1 MIKSMTGFGSSIFV
15 VGDLRFTIEARAVN
29 HRHLDVRV
37 KVPRRFSEIEQRV
50 VAEVQKVLS
59 RGKIDV
65 TISSADAADVPLSL
79 ELNEPLA
86 GQYHAI
92 LEKLREKLG
101 LKEPI
106 RLESFVALRDV
117 VFWKEPEVA
126 TEAFW
131 EGASRALG
139 EALGDLSE
147 MRMREGEALNRDLE
161 ERLSSIGAAME
172 WIGEKLALQGESV
185 RTSLREKVKTLL
197 EGAAPDPW
205 RMEQEILFYT
215 ERMDTSEELTRLAS
229 HLAQFRLLLE
239 SGEGPVGRK
248 LDFLL
253 QEMMRE
259 SNTINAKAGNAEIVH
274 RVVEIKAEV
283 EKIREQVQNV
293 E

>member
-1 MIKSMTGFGSSIFV
+1 MIKSMTGFGSSIFL
-15 VGDLRFTIEARAVN
+15 VGDQRFNIEARSVN

-37 KVPRRFSEIEQRV
+37 KVPRRFSEVEQRV
-50 VAEVQKVLS
+50 VAEVQKVFS

-79 ELNEPLA
+79 VLNEPLA
-86 GQYHAI
+86 EQYHGI

-106 RLESFVALRDV
+106 RLESFVSLRDV
-117 VFWKEPEVA
+117 VFWKEPEVE

-131 EGASRALG
+131 EETSRALA
-139 EALGDLSE
+139 EALGGLSE
-147 MRMREGEALNRDLE
+147 MRIREGEALNRDLQG
-161 ERLSSIGAAME
+161 RLSSIDAAME
-172 WIGEKLALQGESV
+172 WIGERLALQGESV

-197 EGAAPDPW
+197 DGAEPDPA

-229 HLAQFRLLLE
+229 HLSQFRLLLD

-259 SNTINAKAGNAEIVH
+259 SNTINAKAGNAEVVH
-274 RVVEIKAEV
+274 RVVDIKAEV